1 MNHFRALL
9 EPAPQSTPRDDQDR
23 ASKGLAKAVGESNL
37 RWWKD
42 RDNTPSTGERL
53 LLVVAP
59 YSQYDLF
66 LLDLIDTRL
75 KSAKSPDVQ
84 VYVANLLDY
93 ASQEQ
98 LEADIPGIGRVHQTP
113 VAAFWE
119 SGKPMQSAWGKKGR
133 DLAAE
138 VIGLPAD
145 ELNRQ
150 VMADYSARRGF
161 PDPAAGPTEGF
172 NEPVGR

>member
-42 RDNTPSTGERL
+42 RDNTHSTGERL

-59 YSQYDLF
+59 YSQYDLI
-66 LLDLIDTRL
+66 LLDLIDASL
-75 KSAKSPDVQ
+75 KSAKSPGVQ

-113 VAAFWE
+113 VAVFWE

-150 VMADYSARRGF
+150 LSSAGRGS
-161 PDPAAGPTEGF
+161 PDPAAGPTEGLH
-172 NEPVGR
+172 EPVGR